1 MKTVADAIKE
11 LNPDAVFKTSSPSLE
26 SDAKDTTIT
35 WLEDTPKISNTKIQN
50 KLNALREQEITEQE
64 NKEIKKASGRQK
76 LKDLGLDDD
85 EIDALTN

>member
-35 WLEDTPKISNTKIQN
+35 WLEDTPKITNTKIQN
-50 KLNALREQEITEQE
+50 KLDALREQEITEQE